1 MKDNKLNGSEKNQVW
16 GCYENIQDKLNAIRE
31 ELIRGEC
38 YKSYILEKIESV
50 CWDSNCIKAVCEDE
64 QNNDN

>member
-1 MKDNKLNGSEKNQVW
+1 MKDNKLNESEKNEVW
-16 GCYENIQDKLNAIRE
+16 GCYENIQNKLNAIRE

-50 CWDSNCIKAVCEDE
+50 CWDSNYIKAVCEDE
-64 QNNDN
+64 